1 MNKKKRMWTNQRL
14 SNIYRQMKQR
24 CYNKN
29 NPKYKNYGGRGI
41 VVCDEWLKP
50 IKFIEW
56 AKISGYNDDLTIDRI
71 DVNGNY
77 EPSNCRWVTKSEQA
91 YNRTN
96 SHYIEINGELLT
108 DSQVAK
114 KYNISESKLRS
125 YRLYEFE
132 KFDYDIMNV
141 INFMIYNKSR
151 LKNNLNSVKYDEFS
165 DEWYTMYDDVKREL
179 DNYDLTGL
187 KIVCPCDGKD
197 SAFVKYMTAMGYDFD
212 YFEGDYESVDY
223 SKYDVVITNPPFKN
237 YQKFYNLIKDKLFIV
252 VAPLTVAYKSWFRWE
267 THTVGYT
274 GRIKEFYRPNGE
286 IEKLGNVVWITN
298 MKKELGK
305 PLDLCNNL
313 DGVRILDDGIM
324 EVSKK
329 KDIPNVK
336 GMYYVPITIFEHTPL
351 PSNIFIRGVKN
362 DCKYNGKKLYTRFL
376 IEVK

>member
-1 MNKKKRMWTNQRL
+1 M
-14 SNIYRQMKQR
+14 
-24 CYNKN
+24 
-29 NPKYKNYGGRGI
+29 
-41 VVCDEWLKP
+41 
-50 IKFIEW
+50 
-56 AKISGYNDDLTIDRI
+56 
-71 DVNGNY
+71 
-77 EPSNCRWVTKSEQA
+77 
-91 YNRTN
+91 
-96 SHYIEINGELLT
+96 
-108 DSQVAK
+108 
-114 KYNISESKLRS
+114 
-125 YRLYEFE
+125 
-132 KFDYDIMNV
+132 
-141 INFMIYNKSR
+141 
-151 LKNNLNSVKYDEFS
+151 NNLNGVHGKKDRDEY
-165 DEWYTMYDDVKREL
+165 YTLYEDVKREL

-223 SKYDVVITNPPFKN
+223 SKYDVVVTNPPFKN

-252 VAPLTVAYKSWFRWE
+252 VAPLTVSYKSWFRWE

-274 GRIKEFYRPNGE
+274 ERIKEFYRPNGE

-351 PSNIFIRGVKN
+351 PSNIIIRGVRN
-362 DCKYNGKKLYTRFL
+362 DCKYNGKKTIYKIFNRG
-376 IEVK
+376 